1 MEEGKC
7 IRGTS
12 NETNSLTGPLLKQT
26 RRQIQRDVSSAKST
40 GYPIHDICGGNF
52 FTAHRFG
59 SGYWV
64 IWFMGTEA
72 IENRFIV
79 VVPLYRIASGS
90 RFILALPLPLLPRI
104 RRKDCIER
112 VRESEPETFLRWSI
126 ATFKKR
132 KREKGTLVALLNEN
146 IDRIKD
152 DPLRIRSPSKL
163 KIFFPKKKIDDNYL
177 LFPRSFFFNTI
188 QVERHFSTILA
199 ITPDWIANIYDVTTL
214 GLQLDAFQEEKWE
227 EKQEEV
233 VAIRWA
239 KGSKGWKHED
249 ESCFQQSFFEQTT
262 WREEDSVRTFFSSK
276 GDENLC
282 NSNER
287 GTPSIRY
294 TIYVH
299 KSRWRDIRRPYNWP
313 IKQRIM
319 EKQAICTVLCAK

>member
-132 KREKGTLVALLNEN
+132 KREKGTLVAILNEN

-177 LFPRSFFFNTI
+177 LFPRSFFFNMI
-188 QVERHFSTILA
+188 QVESTFF
-199 ITPDWIANIYDVTTL
+199 DHL
-214 GLQLDAFQEEKWE
+214 GDNARLNREYLWRNNVGLTVGRISRGKVRRKTGGSCCNSMSKGFKRVETRGWKLFPTKFFRTNNLTRRRLDPHLFF
-227 EKQEEV
+227 
-233 VAIRWA
+233 WA
-239 KGSKGWKHED
+239 KGMKICLIPTKG
-249 ESCFQQSFFEQTT
+249 
-262 WREEDSVRTFFSSK
+262 
-276 GDENLC
+276 
-282 NSNER
+282 ER
-287 GTPSIRY
+287 HPCDTRY
-294 TIYVH
+294 TCTKADEEIYE
-299 KSRWRDIRRPYNWP
+299 D
-313 IKQRIM
+313 RI
-319 EKQAICTVLCAK
+319 TGG